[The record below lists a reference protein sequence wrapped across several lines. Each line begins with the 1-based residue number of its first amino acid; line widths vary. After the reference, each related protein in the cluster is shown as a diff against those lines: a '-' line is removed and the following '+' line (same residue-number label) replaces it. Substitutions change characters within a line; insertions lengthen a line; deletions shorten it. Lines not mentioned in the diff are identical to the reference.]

1 MATTIIPAY
10 SRTEARRKALQEE
23 LRELLE
29 VVGPVPMVDLL
40 IERAFHLRA
49 TDIHLDPHEGGLR
62 VRMRVDGMLHDVL
75 DVPVEQTP
83 PILSRIKLMANI
95 NIAERRFMQDG
106 HIANKIGEI
115 SRDVRVCSGPTI
127 NGERLVLRLL
137 SDSRAV
143 TQLDDLGLEPGQLA
157 TLKQIVSRP
166 HGVVLS
172 AGPVGSGKSTLMYGC
187 FQLLNAPEKSLVSIE
202 DPVERRVPGTTQI
215 QVDPKIEFHF
225 VDALRGVLRQDP
237 NVIMIGEIRDGD
249 TAHISVRAGRTGVLV
264 LSTIHANDAT
274 TVIDVFRDFGIP
286 PMFIADSVLAIVAQR
301 LLRTVCKQCAESYRP
316 DAVTLAT
323 LGVDPNQDANG
334 KPIELRR
341 GRGCDECFHTG
352 YRGRTGVYELF
363 VIDEETR
370 HAILQRTPR
379 SELRRMAQQ
388 KGMRTMQEVAARKVL
403 EGITTPEEMHRML
416 LAYS

>member
-1 MATTIIPAY
+1 MATTSIPAF

-23 LRELLE
+23 LRELLD

-62 VRMRVDGMLHDVL
+62 VRVRVDGMLHDVL
-75 DVPVEQTP
+75 NVPAELTP
-83 PILSRIKLMANI
+83 PIISRIKLMADM
-95 NIAERRFMQDG
+95 NIAERRYMQDG
-106 HIANKIGEI
+106 HIANRIGDV

-127 NGERLVLRLL
+127 HGERLVLRLIA
-137 SDSRAV
+137 DSGTI
-143 TQLDDLGLEPGQLA
+143 TQLEELGLEHEQLA
-157 TLKQIVSRP
+157 TLRGVLAKP

-172 AGPVGSGKSTLMYGC
+172 AGPVGSGKSTLMYAC
-187 FQLLNAPEKSLVSIE
+187 FQLLHDVEKSLVSIE

-237 NVIMIGEIRDGD
+237 NVIMIGEIRDAD
-249 TAHISVRAGRTGVLV
+249 TAQISVRAGRTGVMV
-264 LSTIHANDAT
+264 LSTIHSNDAT
-274 TVIDVFRDFGIP
+274 TVIDVFRDFGIA

-301 LLRTVCKQCAESYRP
+301 LLRKVCNHCAESYRP

-323 LGVDPNQDANG
+323 LGVDPNYQHNG
-334 KPIELRR
+334 RPVELRR

-352 YRGRTGVYELF
+352 YRGRTGVYEIFL
-363 VIDEETR
+363 IDEEIR
-370 HAILQRTPR
+370 HAILDRKPR
-379 SELRRMAQQ
+379 AELMRMAQA
-388 KGMRTMQEVAARKVL
+388 KGMRPMQDVAARKVL
-403 EGITTPEEMHRML
+403 DGMTTPEEMHRVL